1 MPNLF
6 DSGDTS
12 MIAEGVRARAKRAGR
27 EGTRAELFQ
36 FFVEECRRNL
46 RIALCFSPIGEAFR
60 DRLRKFPSLVN
71 CCTIDWFSGWP
82 MEALRSVA
90 GERARYSVAVSF
102 SVVWIYSSHSR
113 SQKEVFALVRR
124 HLSG

>member
-1 MPNLF
+1 VPNLF

-12 MIAEGVRARAKRAGR
+12 MIAENVRARAKRAGR

-36 FFVEECRRNL
+36 FFVEECRKNL

-90 GERARYSVAVSF
+90 GETQEPRVCLRF
-102 SVVWIYSSHSR
+102 LPLFR
-113 SQKEVFALVRR
+113 LFF
-124 HLSG
+124 